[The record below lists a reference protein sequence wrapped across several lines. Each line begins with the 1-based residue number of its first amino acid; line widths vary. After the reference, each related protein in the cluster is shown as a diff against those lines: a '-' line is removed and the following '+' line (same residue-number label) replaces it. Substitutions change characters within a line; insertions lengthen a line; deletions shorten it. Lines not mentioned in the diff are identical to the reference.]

1 MQFRVLVNLTKGQY
15 VPILLAWPLS
25 FELYLQRSSTHF
37 VQIRD
42 DAKNDQSGNN
52 MKTFR
57 FADLKD
63 DRSCF
68 RFQRQAVLVLVLT
81 FTFAASFSAQ
91 SPNTSAMIVTVVDAN
106 NAVVQGAEVSIVDN
120 TTGAKRDAVSGD
132 DGSITVAALPLTGK
146 YDVSV
151 HKAGFSTN
159 AATGISLRSGETAA
173 VKIKLQVSGGNS
185 EVTVFGTTNGVR
197 ADPIIGRRFDGTDI
211 DKTPILG
218 RKLTSVPLLN
228 SAFRQGKGT
237 GDLFVN
243 QTYFITGV
251 GSRRAAAFLID
262 GADNDEGWG
271 RQTAVATVPIGAVQ
285 EMNVL
290 SNAFSAEYGW
300 TSGPAINIVTRSGTN
315 NFHGEGVYV
324 LRPGSWQAEKFSTRN
339 FCPASV
345 STCVS
350 PSTLQS
356 VSPVD
361 IPDEMN
367 QFSGSVGSPII
378 KDRTFFFLA
387 ADHTRQ
393 NRTTSLSSSL
403 PAFLLPA
410 DGNLDYTG
418 HYRQT
423 LFDGRIDHRI
433 TDDHYLM
440 FRFNLDRMSDDNPQD
455 AVGGTNAPSVARRYS
470 RRAWTTQLNYTWVI
484 NHQLLNEARFAYL
497 NGDPVTLWE
506 AQSPSTIYTR
516 GSGNS
521 AVPFTIGQS
530 RSSDL
535 FSRQWQ
541 IADTL
546 SWTAGKHYM
555 RFGGSMIRHTSG
567 GTGNEPGALTLGT
580 FTFLT
585 TGPRNQLPFDQ
596 LTLADVQNYQQP
608 IDFGIDS
615 YNISQWLITGFVQD
629 SFRATRDL
637 NLELGLR
644 YDRQTLTDAKKN
656 FSPRIGFGWHPWG
669 DPRTSFRGG
678 YGMYYTQI
686 RVNSVAGYLINGLD
700 GVATYTANPGQTG
713 FPTCLTGACL
723 PVNVD
728 PRTIPAN
735 QLPARDVTIRS
746 GLRNYYREQFARH
759 GLNFDLVPNYSDK
772 LVNPRSQVFSIGAE
786 REIVRGVFAGVDYVR
801 QYLSGMDR
809 TVDLNA
815 PTPFDRTAPGQCR
828 AANCSNSASANLA
841 NATRP
846 ILPVNGGVRRINAI
860 MNLGKAEYDGLQTL
874 VSFRGNRRVSASVSY
889 TLSKATNT
897 NEPDGNGIGPNQ
909 SIISKLGEE
918 ERGPSVVDQRHR
930 AVIDF
935 SYRFPFGFTA
945 GTLMQFASA
954 RPFNSTTGVDNDGDG
969 QQNDRPVI
977 DDKVISK
984 SAFRGTGTQDVS
996 VFAEERIRLN
1006 EKAAIVLRLE
1016 GFNIFNHGNF
1026 LARGVTVWGNG
1037 SVANP
1042 DFGRFVGGV
1051 GSAATA
1057 IPAFANIDPPRMFQ
1071 LQARFVF

>member
-1 MQFRVLVNLTKGQY
+1 
-15 VPILLAWPLS
+15 
-25 FELYLQRSSTHF
+25 
-37 VQIRD
+37 
-42 DAKNDQSGNN
+42 
-52 MKTFR
+52 MKLRRITR
-57 FADLKD
+57 YAD
-63 DRSCF
+63 
-68 RFQRQAVLVLVLT
+68 
-81 FTFAASFSAQ
+81 AASFMSGCLGLAALLFFTVIFATPLLAQ
-91 SPNTSAMIVTVVDAN
+91 SANTSAMIVTVVDEMG
-106 NAVVQGAEVSIVDN
+106 AVV
-120 TTGAKRDAVSGD
+120 TGADISVVNTKTGAVRDVVSGD
-132 DGSITVAALPLTGK
+132 DGSIAIPALPLNGS
-146 YDVSV
+146 YGVSV
-151 HKAGFSTN
+151 HKSGFAENSV
-159 AATGISLRSGETAA
+159 TGLVLRSGETAA
-173 VKIKLQVSGGNS
+173 VKIRLQVGNGNT
-185 EVTVFGTTNGVR
+185 EVTVYGTTDGVR
-197 ADPIIGRRFDGTDI
+197 ADPIIGRRFDGAEI

-218 RKLTSVPLLN
+218 RKLTSIPLLN

-251 GSRRAAAFLID
+251 GSRRAAAFVID
-262 GADNDEGWG
+262 GADNNEGWG

-300 TSGPAINIVTRSGTN
+300 TSGPAINIVTRTGTN
-315 NFHGEGVYV
+315 GFHGEGVYM
-324 LRPGSWQAEKFSTRN
+324 LRPGGWQAEEFSTKN
-339 FCPASV
+339 FCPGSV
-345 STCVS
+345 STCVT

-356 VSPVD
+356 VSAVD
-361 IPDEMN
+361 IPDELN
-367 QFSGSVGSPII
+367 QFSGAFGGPMI
-378 KDRTFFFLA
+378 KDKTFFFLA

-393 NRTTSLSSSL
+393 NRTTTLSSSL

-410 DGNLDYTG
+410 DGQLDYTG

-423 LFDGRIDHRI
+423 LFDGRLDHRF
-433 TDDHYLM
+433 TNDHYLM

-470 RRAWTTQLNYTWVI
+470 RRAWTTQVNHTWVV
-484 NHQLLNEARFAYL
+484 NSQFLNEARFAYL

-506 AQSPSTIYTR
+506 AQNPSTIYTR
-516 GSGNS
+516 GSGNA

-535 FSRQWQ
+535 FSHQWQ
-541 IADTL
+541 VADTL
-546 SWTAGKHYM
+546 SWTAGKHYL
-555 RFGGSMIRHTSG
+555 RFGGSIIRHTAG

-608 IDFGIDS
+608 ISFGIDS
-615 YNISQWLITGFVQD
+615 YDLSQWLISGFVQD
-629 SFRATRDL
+629 SFRVTRDL

-644 YDRQTLTDAKKN
+644 YDRQTLTDAKKD

-669 DPRTSFRGG
+669 DPRTSVRGG

-686 RVNSVAGYLINGLD
+686 RMNSVAGYLINGLD

-713 FPTCLTGACL
+713 FPTCLTGSCL

-735 QLPARDVTIRS
+735 QLPARDITIRA
-746 GLRNYYREQFARH
+746 GLGDYYREQFARH
-759 GLNFDLVPNYSDK
+759 GLNFDLVPNYADE

-786 REIVRGVFAGVDYVR
+786 REIFSGLFAGVDYVH
-801 QYLSGMDR
+801 QHLTGMDR

-815 PTPFDRTAPGQCR
+815 PAPFDRTSPGQCR
-828 AANCSNSASANLA
+828 SANCSNSASANLA

-860 MNLGKAEYDGLQTL
+860 MNLGTADYDGLQTL
-874 VSFRGNRRVSASVSY
+874 VSLRGSRRFSASVSY

-977 DDKVISK
+977 DGKVIAK
-984 SAFRGTGTQDVS
+984 SAFRGTGTQDVA

-1006 EKAAIVLRLE
+1006 ERTAIVLRFE
-1016 GFNIFNHGNF
+1016 GFNIFDHGNF

-1037 SVANP
+1037 TIANP
-1042 DFGRFVGGV
+1042 DFGRFVGGT
-1051 GSAATA
+1051 GTSPTA